1 MHASADIRAVVFDLG
16 GVLVDWDPRYLYRRL
31 FDSEEEMEYFLTHVC
46 SPEWN
51 IRQDAGRPL
60 EEATRML
67 VDRHPEYEEA
77 IRAFYGRWSE
87 MLAGD
92 IPGTVRL
99 LEDLASRGTH
109 RLLALTNWSHETFH
123 FAEERFGW
131 LAHFEG
137 VIVSGREKRIKP
149 EPELFELLIS
159 RYRLRPE
166 QSLFIDD
173 NAANVTAAQ
182 HLGFQAVRFH
192 SPGQL
197 QIELEARR
205 VVLASH

>member
-1 MHASADIRAVVFDLG
+1 MHTSADIRAVVFDLG

-31 FDSEEEMEYFLTHVC
+31 FDSAEEMEYFLTHVC

-60 EEATRML
+60 AEATQML
-67 VDRHPEYEEA
+67 IERHPEYEEA

-99 LEDLASRGTH
+99 LEALASRGTP

-123 FAEERFGW
+123 FAEERFEW
-131 LAHFEG
+131 LEYFEG
-137 VIVSGREKRIKP
+137 VVVSGREKRIKP
-149 EPELFELLIS
+149 EPEFFQLLIS
-159 RYRLRPE
+159 RYGLRPQ

-173 NAANVTAAQ
+173 NAANVFTAQ
-182 HLGFQAVRFH
+182 QLGFQAVRFH
-192 SPGQL
+192 SPDQL

-205 VVLASH
+205 LVAAMY